1 MSENYQVLALK
12 WRPKQFKDV
21 VGQDHITNTLQ
32 KAFEKNR
39 IAQAFLFAGPRGVG
53 KTTTARLVAMSL
65 NGSDNPTT
73 DFDLKSESVKDI
85 VDGKSM
91 DVIEI
96 DGASN
101 RGIDE
106 IRELESIDHHHRLV
120 RPHRISYGIVPTILS
135 MINIQNL
142 SLKMID
148 QRVIFFIP

>member
-73 DFDLKSESVKDI
+73 DFDLKSDSVKDI

-101 RGIDE
+101 
-106 IRELESIDHHHRLV
+106 
-120 RPHRISYGIVPTILS
+120 
-135 MINIQNL
+135 L
-142 SLKMID
+142 SLIH
-148 QRVIFFIP
+148 I

>member
-73 DFDLKSESVKDI
+73 DFDLKSDSVKDI

-101 RGIDE
+101 RGCLLYTSPSPRD
-106 IRELESIDHHHRLV
+106 
-120 RPHRISYGIVPTILS
+120 
-135 MINIQNL
+135 
-142 SLKMID
+142 
-148 QRVIFFIP
+148 